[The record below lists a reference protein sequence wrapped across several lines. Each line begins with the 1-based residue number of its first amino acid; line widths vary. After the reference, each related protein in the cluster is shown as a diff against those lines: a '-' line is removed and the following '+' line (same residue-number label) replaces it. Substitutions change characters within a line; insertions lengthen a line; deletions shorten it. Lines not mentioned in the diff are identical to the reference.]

1 MTDILALRTTVRANQ
16 AELDAAQA
24 QLNIFRDQLNQLK
37 HVHADPALLAAAQKS
52 VDDQSSIVRA
62 DQKILAASTAIYQ
75 SAVLAD
81 EMHPA
86 DPGLPLLLLPVRIET
101 AYLSTNAGTDLVVR
115 VYPDDIHVDSH
126 EPELTAAELAGGT
139 AYWRAVWGAG
149 SNRARL
155 DAAWTALLGQLK
167 PARAAWAVRALL
179 PNVPR
184 PAGETPVDQ
193 EQPEPPLATP
203 NSRPG
208 TFNRAARTT
217 LLPERWR
224 IVGLTNEGDEI
235 FYAEGLPIPDS
246 LDVSFAPR
254 KAAGGK
260 NGSPKPDLPFHEGS
274 LWLVDLDKAIAAGMA
289 VRIPLA
295 GDLHIG
301 QLFVLGT
308 SAKTSPDETAAR
320 LESALIAHQYTNGLA
335 FLPPGAPTNNTTATR
350 SDWQSAPPIPSPAD
364 LDLARADYQPR
375 SRQNAAMAAAA
386 FGVDGT
392 EVLSI
397 APNGLADQQT
407 DIGAIQDFLWPA
419 LGGKALSWIY
429 STWDVPPGAA
439 PAKGSW
445 TKHIDFPFVTALRAH
460 AAGWVRSRGTL
471 PVMRVGNQPYGLL
484 PALSLDDWTL
494 PAGDPLAPLLAWLRV
509 LRSYWLISIGKF
521 ARAPVESDDEE
532 AKAAADS
539 TVVNLLKRLPVSV
552 EVNVRPES
560 DPFRDHIDP
569 KSVGIPVIPGLTLNR
584 QLFLVVPDAGT
595 PPPLP
600 VPVVNENPPGLPD
613 ARIGIQEML
622 RAFQD
627 MLHDGIAVLE
637 FTMSSRDFTEK
648 YQFFAP
654 GSGVTPDLFV
664 CLVFDAL
671 TDPLAQTSLDEQEKA
686 ADFIQQTAGN
696 QDFALGFD
704 DRVLPFLKAFLA
716 RFDALCDVDP
726 NLYETA
732 TRETLDVFSH
742 RLDAWITS
750 LAARRLD
757 EMRAAKPSGLVLGA
771 YGWVENLSPR
781 PAVSD
786 QHYIHAPSMAHAAT
800 AAVLRAGYDSHGN
813 TGPLAVNLTSRRV
826 RDADWL
832 AAGIRSGQTA
842 GALLGYRF
850 ERALQEKGLERLIF
864 TLRRHH
870 PLPMPAPPEGIEN
883 EQGSREAIAER
894 NVVDGLA
901 LARDIAGVIL
911 ELKNPLEPGLQP
923 LTPAEEPTVTGLLT
937 ELSNVLDAFGDLLLA
952 ESVHHLVGGNPLRA
966 GLTADTAGRGE
977 PLPDQFEVAITPR
990 SARALTWTLGA
1001 LLPADFR
1008 AAVKGWNTDRPRAAA
1023 EPHAD
1028 AWAAVMLGN
1037 ADSWLFSCTLTTD
1050 AGAIAVPVTLD
1061 SLGLCALDVAVESAG
1076 EPSQLERRIVEAV
1089 SGGLPPGSTVTV
1101 SREPNA
1107 DRTPGF
1113 GELLSLAER
1122 VRTALAK
1129 ATPLAPQ
1136 HLQGGDSS
1144 IVVGID
1150 AADLDARA
1158 AALGTSLGTAVDTLQ
1173 NAFDELDSADGGDD
1187 AAVLAAVT
1195 GLRAALIGAAD
1206 HGLPTAWPLSGAD
1219 SSPASVSAL
1228 KAQAASLLSAA
1239 FPLAGRARPALPGP
1253 NAKDSEVS
1261 AWLRGV
1267 TEYIQEVT
1275 GTGVPVIPAY
1285 VLPADSFYA
1294 AAFDPKN
1301 APVDAS
1307 PSEMMAWLRRIARVR
1322 ANAATLHD
1330 LLLAAEVL
1338 QQGAPPLTA
1347 AHVPAEEG
1355 ARWAALPF
1363 PDGAP
1368 PAARI
1373 ALVLS
1378 TPATVD
1384 PAAGFCGLVF
1394 DSWTEQVPGL
1404 THVAGGDRG
1413 YEASE
1418 LTGLAFKVDT
1428 PDSEPPQAALLAI
1441 APDPARGW
1449 SFDILFD
1456 TVKETFELAKMR
1468 PVDLGDLYRFGR
1480 ILPAIHSSP
1489 NVDTML
1495 ANAARNP
1502 GGHP

>member
-16 AELDAAQA
+16 AELEAADA
-24 QLNIFRDQLNQLK
+24 QLNIFEDQLRQIK
-37 HVHADPALLAAAQKS
+37 HLPHPDPAFLAAAQKN
-52 VDDQSSIVRA
+52 VDDQSEVVRA
-62 DQKILAASTAIYQ
+62 DEKILNGNTAIYQ
-75 SAVLAD
+75 AAVLAD

-86 DPGLPLLLLPVRIET
+86 DPGLPLVLLPVRIET
-101 AYLSTNAGTDLVVR
+101 AYLPTEAGTDLVVR

-126 EPELTAAELAGGT
+126 EPELTAAELAAGT

-149 SNRARL
+149 ANGARL
-155 DAAWTALLGQLK
+155 DAAWATLLGQLM
-167 PARAAWAVRALL
+167 PTRAAWAVRALL
-179 PNVPR
+179 PAVPR
-184 PAGETPVDQ
+184 PPDETPIDQ

-224 IVGLTNEGDEI
+224 IVGLTNEGEEI

-254 KAAGGK
+254 KAAGGN
-260 NGSPKPDLPFHEGS
+260 NGSPPPDLPFHEGS
-274 LWLVDLDKAIAAGMA
+274 RWLVDLDMAIAAGMA

-295 GDLHIG
+295 GDPQIG

-308 SAKTSPDETAAR
+308 SASIPPGETAAR
-320 LESALIAHQYTNGLA
+320 VESALIAHQYTNGLA
-335 FLPPGAPTNNTTATR
+335 FLPPGSPTNNTTATR
-350 SDWQSAPPIPSPAD
+350 SEWQSAPPIPSPAD
-364 LDLARADYQPR
+364 LNLAHADYQPQ

-386 FGVDGT
+386 LGVDGT

-407 DIGAIQDFLWPA
+407 DIGALQDFLWPA

-429 STWDVPPGAA
+429 STWDVPPGGA

-460 AAGWVRSRGTL
+460 AAGWVHSRGTL

-509 LRSYWLISIGKF
+509 LRSYWLSSIGKF
-521 ARAPVESDDEE
+521 AHAPVESDDAE

-552 EVNVRPES
+552 DVNVRPEN

-595 PPPLP
+595 PTPLP
-600 VPVVNENPPGLPD
+600 VPVVYDDPQGDSDPRFLLPY
-613 ARIGIQEML
+613 QE
-622 RAFQD
+622 
-627 MLHDGIAVLE
+627 MLHDGMAVLE
-637 FTMSSRDFTEK
+637 GTMASEDFKQK
-648 YQFFAP
+648 YLDFNPFKDLP
-654 GSGVTPDLFV
+654 PDLFV
-664 CLVFDAL
+664 SLVFDAM
-671 TDPLAQTSLDEQEKA
+671 TEPLAQTSLGEREDPA
-686 ADFIQQTAGN
+686 HFIQQTATN
-696 QDFALGFD
+696 LDFQGDLDVTIQQA
-704 DRVLPFLKAFLA
+704 LPFLKAFMA
-716 RFDALCDVDP
+716 RYDALCNVDP
-726 NLYETA
+726 HMYDTL

-771 YGWVENLSPR
+771 YGWVERLSPR

-870 PLPMPAPPEGIEN
+870 PLPMPTPPEGIEN

-901 LARDIAGVIL
+901 LARDNAGVIL
-911 ELKNPLEPGLQP
+911 ELKNPFEPGLQP
-923 LTPAEEPTVTGLLT
+923 LTPAEEPTVTGLLK
-937 ELSNVLDAFGDLLLA
+937 ELSSVLDAFGDLLLA

-977 PLPDQFEVAITPR
+977 PVPDRFEVAITPR

-1028 AWAAVMLGN
+1028 AWAAVMLGD

-1050 AGAIAVPVTLD
+1050 AGAIAAPITLD

-1107 DRTPGF
+1107 DQPPGF

-1136 HLQGGDSS
+1136 HLQGADSS
-1144 IVVGID
+1144 LVAGIN

-1158 AALGTSLGTAVDTLQ
+1158 AALGTSLGSAVDSLQ

-1195 GLRAALIGAAD
+1195 GLRAAMIGAAD

-1219 SSPASVSAL
+1219 SSQASVSAL

-1239 FPLAGRARPALPGP
+1239 FPLAGRARPALPSP

-1267 TEYIQEVT
+1267 TEYIQDVT

-1285 VLPADSFYA
+1285 VLPADSAYA

-1307 PSEMMAWLRRIARVR
+1307 AAEMMAWLRRIARVR
-1322 ANAATLHD
+1322 VNAATLHD
-1330 LLLAAEVL
+1330 LLLAAEIL
-1338 QQGAPPLTA
+1338 QQGAPSLTA
-1347 AHVPAEEG
+1347 AHIPPEKG

-1363 PDGAP
+1363 PGGAP

-1378 TPATVD
+1378 TPATLD
-1384 PAAGFCGLVF
+1384 PAAGFCGFVF

-1489 NVDTML
+1489 SVDMML
-1495 ANAARNP
+1495 AKAAQNA